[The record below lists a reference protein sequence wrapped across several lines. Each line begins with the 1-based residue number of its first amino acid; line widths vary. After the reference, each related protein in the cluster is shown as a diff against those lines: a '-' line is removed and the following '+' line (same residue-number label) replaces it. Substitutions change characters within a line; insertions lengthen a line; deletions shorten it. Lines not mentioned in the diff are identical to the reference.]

1 MNFSQ
6 GRGSD
11 KKWDSETR
19 HYLHIVSQN
28 EMWLWNAKLG
38 SGNTVRGIFLII
50 IGIEVPQRQVAN
62 ISTGEKHYFI
72 SSPTQTHAHF
82 FYPGQHLVS

>member
-1 MNFSQ
+1 MIRNGIVRPDTICTVFQ
-6 GRGSD
+6 
-11 KKWDSETR
+11 SEMR
-19 HYLHIVSQN
+19 
-28 EMWLWNAKLG
+28 LWNAKLG
-38 SGNTVRGIFLII
+38 SGNSVGGIFLII
-50 IGIEVPQRQVAN
+50 IGIEVPQRQVSR